1 MLRSGNSL
9 RFTATE
15 VEQHRGLGIDLDGVK
30 SPDDFA
36 NALAPWIEGLAE
48 VRPDLLDKLAQDLAK
63 AKGVKLPPKDAR
75 LSVVPSSDCPELF

>member
-9 RFTATE
+9 RFTAKE
-15 VEQHRGLGIDLDGVK
+15 VEQHQEFGIDLNDVK

-36 NALAPWIEGLAE
+36 GALVPWIEALAE

-63 AKGVKLPPKDAR
+63 AKGVTLPPKNAQ
-75 LSVVPSSDCPELF
+75 LSVVPSSDYPEKS